1 MLAEAFVPIVTIDI
15 MAIIFILKDEKY
27 FFDNE
32 KSWLVLLVI
41 LLPIVGVLYLLT
53 RLKNGWYVGI
63 GVAVLAFTCTGNFNR
78 LSLHFCI
85 KIFGKLGKLL

>member
-1 MLAEAFVPIVTIDI
+1 VLAEAFVPIVTIDI

-41 LLPIVGVLYLLT
+41 LLPIVGVLYHSIFV
-53 RLKNGWYVGI
+53 LKFLESW
-63 GVAVLAFTCTGNFNR
+63 GNY
-78 LSLHFCI
+78 C
-85 KIFGKLGKLL
+85 K